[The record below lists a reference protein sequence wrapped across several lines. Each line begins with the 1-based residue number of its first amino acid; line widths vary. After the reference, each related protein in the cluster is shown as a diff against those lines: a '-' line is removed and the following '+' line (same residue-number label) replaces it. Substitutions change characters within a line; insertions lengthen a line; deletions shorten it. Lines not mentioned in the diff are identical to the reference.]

1 MSVLSSR
8 RISSSGLEHDFA
20 HGLLPFALT
29 TIVGLRYAALFAPR
43 VAPLWVGSLVGAR
56 PGAALADCRRRNK
69 CVGRGFNL
77 TAERADEPLGRQ
89 LCRGYGA
96 VLRVRAARR
105 LKF

>member
-8 RISSSGLEHDFA
+8 RISSSGLEHNFA

-43 VAPLWVGSLVGAR
+43 VAPLLGRGLLSVLA
-56 PGAALADCRRRNK
+56 PELQADCRRRNK
-69 CVGRGFNL
+69 CVGRGFKL

-89 LCRGYGA
+89 FCRGYGA